1 MPNWCMNSLTL
12 KHEDKSK
19 IDDLLATI
27 KEKHGEEFF
36 NLLCPRPADQ
46 EENWY
51 DWNINNWGT
60 KWDIGIIDG
69 EIQREDD
76 NTISLTFDTAWS
88 PPIAFD
94 NFLFDEGWDVTAK
107 YYEPGGGFIGEYDNS
122 IDDCWEY
129 SYDDEETI
137 KAIPEELL
145 EWSGLWQDYLDWKE
159 SNEEINDDAE

>member
-19 IDDLLATI
+19 IDDLFAAI
-27 KEKHGEEFF
+27 KENEGKEFF
-36 NLLCPRPADQ
+36 NVLCRRPADQ

-76 NTISLTFDTAWS
+76 NTISLAFDTAWS
-88 PPIAFD
+88 PPIAFYS
-94 NFLFDEGWDVTAK
+94 FLFEDGWDVTAK
-107 YYEPGGGFIGEYDNS
+107 YYEPGVGFIGEYDNS

-129 SYDDEETI
+129 SYDNEETI
-137 KAIPEELL
+137 NAIPEELL